1 MTRLTHIQDAF
12 QRFLLQGDRAI
23 EAHIVGTARVPVA
36 IRLGIYG
43 DGYRSRLIEA
53 LQTNFPV
60 LANLLGEADFA
71 TLGGRYVDSHV
82 SSFSSIRYY
91 GDRLADFLA
100 ADAEYSQVP
109 LLSELASWEWAMAAT
124 FDAAD
129 GTPLEVGAF
138 ARLPPEQWAQLR
150 FEWGPSVHVLQLGW
164 NVPELWKAVTEEADP
179 PEPQLAPQP
188 LSWLLW
194 RHGLQIFFRPLAGD
208 EAAAIAAS
216 RAGETFGELCVLL
229 CAHLTEEDEASLR
242 AASLLRGWVQ
252 SGLIVGASRSP

>member
-1 MTRLTHIQDAF
+1 VTRLAHIQDAF
-12 QRFLLQGDRAI
+12 QRFLIQGDRAV

-36 IRLGIYG
+36 TRLSIYG

-60 LANLLGEADFA
+60 LASLLGESDFA

-100 ADAEYSQVP
+100 TDAEYSQVP
-109 LLSELASWEWAMAAT
+109 LLCELASWEWAMAAT

-129 GTPLEVGAF
+129 VTPLDVGAF
-138 ARLPPEQWAQLR
+138 AQLAPEEWAQLR
-150 FEWGPSVHVLQLGW
+150 FEWASSVRVLQLGW
-164 NVPELWKAVTEEADP
+164 NVPQLWKAVTEETDR
-179 PEPQLAPQP
+179 PEPSLAQQP
-188 LSWLLW
+188 PSWLLW
-194 RHGLQIFFRPLAGD
+194 RHDLQIFFRALAGD
-208 EAAAIAAS
+208 EAAAIEAS
-216 RAGETFGELCVLL
+216 RNGQTFGELCVLL
-229 CAHLTEEDEASLR
+229 CAHLTEAEASLR

>member
-1 MTRLTHIQDAF
+1 MTRLAHIQDAF
-12 QRFLLQGDRAI
+12 QRFLIQGDRAV

-36 IRLGIYG
+36 TRLSIYG

-60 LANLLGEADFA
+60 LANLLGESDFA

-100 ADAEYSQVP
+100 TDAEYSQVP
-109 LLSELASWEWAMAAT
+109 LLAELASWEWAMAAT

-129 GTPLEVGAF
+129 VTPLDVGAF
-138 ARLPPEQWAQLR
+138 AQLAPEEWAQLR
-150 FEWGPSVHVLQLGW
+150 FEWASSVRVLQLGW
-164 NVPELWKAVTEEADP
+164 NVPQLWKAVTEGTDR
-179 PEPQLAPQP
+179 PEPSVAPEP
-188 LSWLLW
+188 PSWLLW
-194 RHGLQIFFRPLAGD
+194 RDDLQIFFRPLADD
-208 EAAAIAAS
+208 EAAAIEAS
-216 RAGETFGELCVLL
+216 RNGQTFGELCVLL
-229 CAHLTEEDEASLR
+229 CAHLTEDEASLR